1 MMKIQDS
8 WLAHGKNCQ
17 ILSHTAAFIEFSI
30 RGYLLDQIPP
40 TTLESSVTLI
50 AASHWPTLPGP
61 SRMRVDHA
69 RARHKRARARAV
81 QQAPEATAD
90 SHLEQEVADVGVFE
104 RVSGVADEELNSL
117 DLRVPDTSQDEGFRA
132 RGTQLTTSRCKAA
145 SATKYFLVLAADI
158 FSCSLPTYFLVL
170 APSTLKSSRAISEGP
185 EIISGHLGGPR
196 NHLGPSR
203 RTLKSFRAIFK
214 LEHLEIISGHLGAP
228 RNHLGPSRSVSKL
241 SGTAS
246 TV

>member
-1 MMKIQDS
+1 MKIQDS

-90 SHLEQEVADVGVFE
+90 AHLEQGVADVGVPE
-104 RVSGVADEELNSL
+104 RVSGVADEELEHCSIL
-117 DLRVPDTSQDEGFRA
+117 GFDRRS
-132 RGTQLTTSRCKAA
+132 RG
-145 SATKYFLVLAADI
+145 I
-158 FSCSLPTYFLVL
+158 FGNYLIYYRFQNLQNFTF
-170 APSTLKSSRAISEGP
+170 
-185 EIISGHLGGPR
+185 
-196 NHLGPSR
+196 
-203 RTLKSFRAIFK
+203 F
-214 LEHLEIISGHLGAP
+214 
-228 RNHLGPSRSVSKL
+228 
-241 SGTAS
+241 
-246 TV
+246 